1 MRGGPISGIIVPRM
15 NPRIA
20 ADYHDVGN
28 WLENFV
34 RSHAKREDERVEVRL
49 DAGDTR
55 EGRSYGVHLILGSPA
70 RESASIELDFR
81 ETAEGRS
88 RFAWCLA
95 LAERVRAA
103 ARELA
108 GTARSAG

>member
-1 MRGGPISGIIVPRM
+1 VRGGPISGIIVQPM

-20 ADYHDVGN
+20 ADYHDVGD
-28 WLENFV
+28 WLENFA

-49 DAGDTR
+49 EAGEAR
-55 EGRSYGVHLILGSPA
+55 EGRSYGIRLVLGA
-70 RESASIELDFR
+70 RESAPIELDAR
-81 ETAEGRS
+81 ETTEGRS

>member
-1 MRGGPISGIIVPRM
+1 VRGGPISGIIVPPM

-20 ADYHDVGN
+20 ADYHEVAD
-28 WLENFV
+28 WLQNFV
-34 RSHAKREDERVEVRL
+34 RSHAKREDERVEARL
-49 DAGDTR
+49 DTGEGR
-55 EGRSYGVHLILGSPA
+55 EGRSFGVHLVLGAPP
-70 RESASIELDFR
+70 RESAPIELDFR
-81 ETAEGRS
+81 ETADGRT